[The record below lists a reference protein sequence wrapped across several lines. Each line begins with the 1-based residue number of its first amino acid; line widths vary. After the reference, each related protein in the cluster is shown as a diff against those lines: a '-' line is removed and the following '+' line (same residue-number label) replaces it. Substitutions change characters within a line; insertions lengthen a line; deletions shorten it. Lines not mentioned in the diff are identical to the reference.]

1 MPFGLGAGEV
11 ILTLV
16 ALLLVYVLPLV
27 AIVWTMRLLLR
38 LRRGQTELLARLSAI
53 ERQLGVKS

>member
-1 MPFGLGAGEV
+1 MPFGLGLGETL
-11 ILTLV
+11 LTLV

-27 AIVWTMRLLLR
+27 AIAWTMLVLVR
-38 LRRGQTELLARLSAI
+38 LRRGQTELLARLSVI